1 MTTNLFVIANIK
13 QLRTSGSFR
22 IVLPFFS
29 NILGCWRFNSAVFN
43 SFHNRVEFG
52 TILEGLRNFGG
63 GGFETPKLPVG
74 TPLLGAVGLHNVR
87 WYRYTAIGV
96 SQQRDH
102 KHTQPPT
109 P

>member
-1 MTTNLFVIANIK
+1 VVVGVGGVGGAP
-13 QLRTSGSFR
+13 G
-22 IVLPFFS
+22 
-29 NILGCWRFNSAVFN
+29 AV
-43 SFHNRVEFG
+43 G
-52 TILEGLRNFGG
+52 GG